1 MKNLD
6 LALAVARLALLILT
20 LWSVVGCD
28 KDETLA
34 KFAQQAAG
42 EQARQNER
50 MAAQTEA
57 VVAESHELAEAARQL
72 VEQDAQARRELIA
85 AEERMAERMT
95 VERTQLDHERREIAR
110 QRHRDPIVA
119 EAVRASGVLLACVTP
134 LVIALLVLRSMSS
147 QEPDHAAVAELLVQ
161 EVTSEQPV
169 LLPAPVLRRLPVVE
183 ERPTPVLEFDPPD
196 CLPPF

>member
-6 LALAVARLALLILT
+6 LALEVARLALLFLT

-34 KFAQQAAG
+34 EFAQQAAG

-119 EAVRASGVLLACVTP
+119 EAVRASGVLLACVAP